1 MFLQHPVILLQ
12 SLRILGNPLKLIDYL
27 KLLLDAL
34 NLFLKILLALI
45 GIMRV
50 RHNRVLDVVLIL
62 VYQVLILVLMI
73 KQAQFAVFPAYP
85 LRTLQILLVIQLFR
99 HVKLHLPRHFI
110 VSSGIVTR
118 FSRKLMLVNH

>member
-118 FSRKLMLVNH
+118 FSGKLMLVNH

>member
-73 KQAQFAVFPAYP
+73 KQAQFTVLPANP
-85 LRTLQILLVIQLFR
+85 LRTLQVLLVIQLFR
-99 HVKLHLPRHFI
+99 HVKLHLPR
-110 VSSGIVTR
+110 
-118 FSRKLMLVNH
+118 